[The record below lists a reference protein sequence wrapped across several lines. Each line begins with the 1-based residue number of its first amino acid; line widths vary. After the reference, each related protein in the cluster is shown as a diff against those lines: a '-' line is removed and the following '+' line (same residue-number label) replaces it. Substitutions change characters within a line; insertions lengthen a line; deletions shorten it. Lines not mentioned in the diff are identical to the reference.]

1 MCFEAS
7 PAVFWSLLCYKEL
20 KLTQSH
26 LEVIP
31 FAAIWSRCKILACEV
46 RACAKSKISRSFTF
60 CFLSSPLF
68 SLFLPHFFSCA
79 GHLVGFILVGKVLR
93 KAFKI
98 LGWDERKGRWIVE
111 QDFHGSFQVNV
122 TWFSAFF
129 SGVLDWIVL
138 ILVWFERFLH
148 SVQVSGQSCPWPK
161 LMTSQAV
168 EGTWIRM
175 GGYGRL
181 RGKCVN
187 RA

>member
-7 PAVFWSLLCYKEL
+7 PAVFWSLLGYKEL

-46 RACAKSKISRSFTF
+46 QACAKNKISRVFGFKSDKQSWLL
-60 CFLSSPLF
+60 LSAFSPPFFFHF
-68 SLFLPHFFSCA
+68 SCLIFFSCA
-79 GHLVGFILVGKVLR
+79 GHWVGFILVGKVLR

-129 SGVLDWIVL
+129 SGVLDLFSFWYGL
-138 ILVWFERFLH
+138 KDFFTLH
-148 SVQVSGQSCPWPK
+148 H
-161 LMTSQAV
+161 
-168 EGTWIRM
+168 
-175 GGYGRL
+175 
-181 RGKCVN
+181 
-187 RA
+187 